1 MRTLDSCLLVK
12 ILFVPNTIKFL
23 KVNSHIIMEKQSLH
37 NNKYLVQSKTLMMHM
52 NFPKHMSSVS

>member
-37 NNKYLVQSKTLMMHM
+37 NNKYLGIK
-52 NFPKHMSSVS
+52 